1 MILSTVFSPEYLS
14 LVKVFLFLFFFFL
27 FVFFCCCFFRGNYS
41 KLLFLFIAVV
51 LIVSVLETFIS
62 AIRAAS

>member
-14 LVKVFLFLFFFFL
+14 LVKVFFLFLFFF
-27 FVFFCCCFFRGNYS
+27 VVVFFRGNYS